1 MSEKQ
6 IDDIEFVC
14 LKRLKRMPVQYI
26 IGEWDFRKTKLAM
39 KEPVFIPRPETEVLV
54 EHILN
59 FLQNHHHHHQKLDFL
74 ELCCGSGA
82 ISVSLLK
89 ENESVW

>member
-1 MSEKQ
+1 
-6 IDDIEFVC
+6 
-14 LKRLKRMPVQYI
+14 MPVQYI

-39 KEPVFIPRPETEVLV
+39 KEPVFIPRPETEVYIYSLGLNDNYLILIQVLV

-82 ISVSLLK
+82 ISCITAK
-89 ENESVW
+89 GE